1 MSDQKSTWGG
11 KRKGARRP
19 LGKYPR
25 QVLVITCT
33 PEEKKLIMNSLST
46 RERAKALL
54 AAVAVAE

>member
-11 KRKGARRP
+11 KREGARRP
-19 LGKYPR
+19 LGEYPR

-33 PEEKKLIMNSLST
+33 PEEKKLIMSLPT
-46 RERAKALL
+46 RKRAEALL